1 MKLRSSFALITLVIS
16 AAVGCAPAASAS
28 AVPTSQVNLPKS
40 YRFDP
45 PDITVPSGTTVSWTN
60 NDNFPHSVQFLDGG
74 LPTEPLTMQPGQGTQ
89 FTFST
94 AGTYHYQ
101 CSIHPQSMKGS
112 VVVTP

>member
-1 MKLRSSFALITLVIS
+1 MRLGRFAAAVTLVI
-16 AAVGCAPAASAS
+16 AVVVACGGAASGS
-28 AVPTSQVNLPKS
+28 PVPTNQVNLPKS

-45 PDITVPSGTTVSWTN
+45 PDISVAKGTTVSWTN

-74 LPTEPLTMQPGQGTQ
+74 LPTQPLMMQPGEGTT

-94 AGTYHYQ
+94 PGTYHYQ
-101 CSIHPQSMKGS
+101 CSIHPQTMKGS